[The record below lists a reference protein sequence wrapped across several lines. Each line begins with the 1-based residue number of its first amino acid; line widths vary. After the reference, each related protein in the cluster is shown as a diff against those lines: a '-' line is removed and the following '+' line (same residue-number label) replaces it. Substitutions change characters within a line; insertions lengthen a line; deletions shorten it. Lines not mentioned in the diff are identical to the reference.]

1 MKRWLWWGY
10 EIEINSGFVYLYRS
24 FTITLIHSWQ
34 ELSMTNEELVK
45 KVKELL
51 ETGADLDFLLVLKK
65 KDLEKLVA
73 CIRGRL
79 DQVGKSGK
87 R

>member
-1 MKRWLWWGY
+1 
-10 EIEINSGFVYLYRS
+10 
-24 FTITLIHSWQ
+24 
-34 ELSMTNEELVK
+34 MTNEELVK

-51 ETGADLDFLLVLKK
+51 NTDADLGFLMVLKK

-79 DQVGKSGK
+79 DQVGEK
-87 R
+87 RHNRTRK

>member
-1 MKRWLWWGY
+1 
-10 EIEINSGFVYLYRS
+10 
-24 FTITLIHSWQ
+24 
-34 ELSMTNEELVK
+34 MTNEELVK
-45 KVKELL
+45 KIKKLL
-51 ETGADLDFLLVLKK
+51 ETDADLDFLLVLKK